1 MLAVYIL
8 TSPAVPVYIQ
18 LLDGSHASYSF
29 LLSFAFILISLSLI
43 NSFSPFIFIFLRQV
57 VCARG
62 VLIRL
67 DLWGLPPSLDRSPIP
82 IRDRFVGSIPA
93 SFLIFL
99 GVQGCRKEPF
109 NNYSIPPA
117 KLQQQRCPSSLP
129 LRASCG

>member
-82 IRDRFVGSIPA
+82 IRDRFVGVDPS
-93 SFLIFL
+93 LLLDFL
-99 GVQGCRKEPF
+99 GCTRLQKRAVQ
-109 NNYSIPPA
+109 
-117 KLQQQRCPSSLP
+117 
-129 LRASCG
+129 